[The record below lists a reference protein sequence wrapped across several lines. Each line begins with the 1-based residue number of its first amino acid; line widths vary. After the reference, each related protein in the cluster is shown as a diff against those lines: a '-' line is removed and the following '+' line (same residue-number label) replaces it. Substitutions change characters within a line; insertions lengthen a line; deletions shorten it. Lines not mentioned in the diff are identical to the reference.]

1 MWNFLY
7 LKQINQANNKC
18 LKSYDPKKASRHIVY
33 LDANNSHRYAISEF
47 FPTSGFKWIDPKEID
62 LNKCTGNSSTGCL
75 LEADLEYSKELH
87 ELHND

>member
-1 MWNFLY
+1 MN
-7 LKQINQANNKC
+7 
-18 LKSYDPKKASRHIVY
+18 SYDPKKASRHIVY